1 MFQSGQNIQN
11 LFLGR
16 GLSSEALSDEKST
29 EAKPPLGRSYWKLFS
44 ASIISNLGDGI
55 GTVAYPWL
63 ATAVTRN
70 PLLIAMVA
78 VVQRLPWLIVSLPAG
93 VIADRVD
100 RRNLMVQAN
109 VARAV
114 LTAIVAFVVFGRRS
128 SLPGPDEVDAFVGAT
143 DVPLYL
149 LILLAT
155 VLLGTAEVLFDNT
168 NQTIMPSLVDQ
179 ANLEKANGRMWSA
192 EQIANTFVG
201 PPLGAFLLVAAFAVP
216 FVVDATTFIVSAAL
230 IATLPSLK
238 KSVQGKPSSDG
249 WKAELKEGF
258 GWLWKHDFLRS
269 LAIILG
275 LFNMITS
282 IGFAIMVLFA
292 QEVLNTSATEF
303 ALLMTGGAVGGVI
316 AGWSASAVSN
326 KIGPGR
332 SLALA
337 LTGGVVTAAVTG
349 LTSFW
354 PLAWVMSAIFMFLAV
369 LWNVI
374 TVSLRQTI
382 IPDELL
388 GRVNSVYRFFAW
400 GMMPIGSLLG
410 GTTVAIVGLS
420 ASREFSLRA
429 PFFLAAVLQLLLA
442 AYAIPKLTTAK
453 IEAARATTPSD

>member
-1 MFQSGQNIQN
+1 M
-11 LFLGR
+11 
-16 GLSSEALSDEKST
+16 SEQATATK
-29 EAKPPLGRSYWKLFS
+29 AAPPLGRSYWKLFS

-55 GTVAYPWL
+55 GTIAYPWL

-78 VVQRLPWLIVSLPAG
+78 VVQRLPWLVVSLPAG

-114 LTAIVAFVVFGRRS
+114 LTAIVAFVVYGRRS
-128 SLPGPDEVDAFVGAT
+128 SLPGPDEVDAFVGST

-168 NQTIMPSLVDQ
+168 NQTIMPSLVHQ
-179 ANLEKANGRMWSA
+179 KNLEKANGRMWSA

-201 PPLGAFLLVAAFAVP
+201 PPLGAFLLVVAFAVP
-216 FVVDATTFIVSAAL
+216 FVVDTTTFIVSAAL

-238 KSVQGKPSSDG
+238 KSVDVVKPQTAD

-292 QEVLNTSATEF
+292 QEVLDTSPTEF

-337 LTGGVVTAAVTG
+337 LIGGAATAAITG
-349 LTSFW
+349 LTSLW
-354 PLAWVMSAIFMFLAV
+354 PVAWVMSAIFMFLAV

-410 GTTVAIVGLS
+410 GATVAIVGLG

-429 PFFLAAVLQLLLA
+429 PFFLGAILQLLLA
-442 AYAIPKLTTAK
+442 AYAIPRFTTAK
-453 IEAARATTPSD
+453 IEAARSSAA

>member
-1 MFQSGQNIQN
+1 MSFA
-11 LFLGR
+11 
-16 GLSSEALSDEKST
+16 ETDSDEAAAD
-29 EAKPPLGRSYWKLFS
+29 EPPPLGRSYWKLFS

-63 ATAVTRN
+63 ATAVTRD
-70 PLLIAMVA
+70 PLLIALVA
-78 VVQRLPWLIVSLPAG
+78 VVQRLPWLVVSLPAG

-109 VARAV
+109 VARAI
-114 LTAIVAFVVFGRRS
+114 LTGIVAIFVFGRQS
-128 SLPGPDEVDAFVGAT
+128 SLPGPDEVDAFVGST

-179 ANLEKANGRMWSA
+179 RNLEKANGRLWSA
-192 EQIANTFVG
+192 EQVANTFVG
-201 PPLGAFLLVAAFAVP
+201 PPLGAVLLVVAFAVP
-216 FVVDATTFIVSAAL
+216 FAVDATTFIVSAGL

-238 KSVQGKPSSDG
+238 KTGETRSDESR
-249 WKAELKEGF
+249 WQDELKEGF
-258 GWLWKHDFLRS
+258 SWLWNHRFLRS

-282 IGFAIMVLFA
+282 IGMAIMVLFA
-292 QEVLNTSATEF
+292 QEVLNTSPTEF

-316 AGWSASAVSN
+316 AGWSASAVSK
-326 KIGPGR
+326 KIGPGP

-337 LTGGVVTAAVTG
+337 LVGGAVTSVITG
-349 LTSFW
+349 LVSFW
-354 PLAWVMSAIFMFLAV
+354 PIAWAMMAVFMFLAV

-410 GTTVAIVGLS
+410 GATVAIVGLGG
-420 ASREFSLRA
+420 SREISLRA
-429 PFFLAAVLQLLLA
+429 PFFLGAALQLMLA

-453 IEAARATTPSD
+453 IEAARNSAE

>member
-1 MFQSGQNIQN
+1 MSLAGTDQNEASG
-11 LFLGR
+11 G
-16 GLSSEALSDEKST
+16 T
-29 EAKPPLGRSYWKLFS
+29 PPLGRSYWKLFS

-63 ATAVTRN
+63 ATAVTRD
-70 PLLIAMVA
+70 PLLIALVA

-93 VIADRVD
+93 VLADRVD

-109 VARAV
+109 LARAV
-114 LTAIVAFVVFGRRS
+114 LTGIVAIFVFSRQS
-128 SLPGPDEVDAFVGAT
+128 SLPGPDEVDAFVGST

-149 LILLAT
+149 LILAAT

-168 NQTIMPSLVDQ
+168 NQTIMPSLVHQ
-179 ANLEKANGRMWSA
+179 QNLEKANGRLWSA
-192 EQIANTFVG
+192 EQVANTFVG
-201 PPLGAFLLVAAFAVP
+201 PPIGAFLLVIAFAVP
-216 FVVDATTFIVSAAL
+216 FLVDATTFFVSAAL
-230 IATLPSLK
+230 IATLPSMRK
-238 KSVQGKPSSDG
+238 TASDGSTKSAG
-249 WKAELKEGF
+249 WKAELAEGF
-258 GWLWKHDFLRS
+258 GWLWRHNFLRN

-303 ALLMTGGAVGGVI
+303 ALLMTGGAVGGVV
-316 AGWSASAVSN
+316 AGWVASRVSD

-332 SLALA
+332 SLALS
-337 LTGGVVTAAVTG
+337 LLGGAVTALVTG
-349 LTSFW
+349 LTSLW
-354 PLAWVMSAIFMFLAV
+354 PVAWVMSAVFMFLAV

-374 TVSLRQTI
+374 TVSLRQSI

-400 GMMPIGSLLG
+400 GMMPVGSLIGGGSVALAAFLG
-410 GTTVAIVGLS
+410 

-429 PFFLAAVLQLLLA
+429 PFLLAAAMQLILA

-453 IEAARATTPSD
+453 IEAARNFAS